1 MRQESN
7 LRIPKIGLTVS
18 SVCPVLE
25 ENLLMCTS
33 PSSLQVVCDEH
44 GIDPTGTYCGDS
56 DLQLERINVYY
67 NEASGGAS
75 PCWHVRLTG
84 LLRSGESAE
93 LFPDLVL
100 ARCAVSPQH
109 PQPQLFQ
116 KVAD

>member
-1 MRQESN
+1 
-7 LRIPKIGLTVS
+7 
-18 SVCPVLE
+18 LE